1 MRLGPAHSRPA
12 GAHNKESL
20 LFWPVRNT
28 CDNFALFEYVE
39 SNTIIEALASDG
51 EEGRQIP
58 GMSIDNESE
67 GYLTGQLLVAMPSM
81 HDARFAQTVI
91 YMCVHSAEGAM
102 GLVVNRLVNELTFPQ
117 LLRQL
122 EIDTPGTGQEI
133 RIHFGGPVESG
144 RGFVLH
150 SSDYTQD
157 GTIIVD
163 KDVGLTAT
171 IDILRDIAEG
181 KGPRRSLLALGYAG
195 WGPGQLDHEIAQ
207 NAWLQVSADDAL
219 IFGIDLEQKWQRAI
233 AKLGIDPILLSGDA
247 GHA

>member
-1 MRLGPAHSRPA
+1 M
-12 GAHNKESL
+12 
-20 LFWPVRNT
+20 
-28 CDNFALFEYVE
+28 
-39 SNTIIEALASDG
+39 SNDDEA
-51 EEGRQIP
+51 
-58 GMSIDNESE
+58 E
-67 GYLTGQLLVAMPSM
+67 GYLTGQLLIAMPSM

-91 YMCVHSAEGAM
+91 YMCVHSPEGAM

-117 LLRQL
+117 LLQQL
-122 EIDTPGTGQEI
+122 EIETPGLDQEI

-150 SSDYTQD
+150 SVDYTQS

-163 KDVGLTAT
+163 ENVGLTAT
-171 IDILRDIAEG
+171 IDILRDIADG

-195 WGPGQLDHEIAQ
+195 WGPGQLDNEITQ

-219 IFGIDLEQKWQRAI
+219 IFGIDVEGKWQRAI
-233 AKLGIDPILLSGDA
+233 TKLGIDPILLSGEA

>member
-1 MRLGPAHSRPA
+1 M
-12 GAHNKESL
+12 
-20 LFWPVRNT
+20 
-28 CDNFALFEYVE
+28 
-39 SNTIIEALASDG
+39 SNDDEA
-51 EEGRQIP
+51 
-58 GMSIDNESE
+58 E
-67 GYLTGQLLVAMPSM
+67 GYLTGQLLIAMPSM

-91 YMCVHSAEGAM
+91 YMCVHSPEGAM

-117 LLRQL
+117 LLQQL
-122 EIDTPGTGQEI
+122 EIETPGPDQEI

-150 SSDYTQD
+150 SVDYTQS

-163 KDVGLTAT
+163 ENVGLTAT
-171 IDILRDIAEG
+171 IDILRDIADG

-195 WGPGQLDHEIAQ
+195 WGPGQLDNEITQ

-219 IFGIDLEQKWQRAI
+219 IFGIDVEGKWQRAI
-233 AKLGIDPILLSGDA
+233 TKLGIDPILLSGEA

>member
-1 MRLGPAHSRPA
+1 M
-12 GAHNKESL
+12 
-20 LFWPVRNT
+20 
-28 CDNFALFEYVE
+28 
-39 SNTIIEALASDG
+39 SND
-51 EEGRQIP
+51 
-58 GMSIDNESE
+58 DESE

-81 HDARFAQTVI
+81 HDSRFAQTVI
-91 YMCVHSAEGAM
+91 YMCAHSAEGAM

-117 LLRQL
+117 LLQQL

-150 SSDYTQD
+150 SADYSQS

-163 KDVGLTAT
+163 ENVGLTAI
-171 IDILRDIAEG
+171 IDILRDIADG
-181 KGPRRSLLALGYAG
+181 KGPDRSLLALGYAG
-195 WGPGQLDHEIAQ
+195 WGPGQLDHEITQ
-207 NAWLQVSADDAL
+207 NAWLQVAADDML
-219 IFGIDLEQKWQRAI
+219 IFGIDLERKWERAI

>member
-1 MRLGPAHSRPA
+1 M
-12 GAHNKESL
+12 
-20 LFWPVRNT
+20 
-28 CDNFALFEYVE
+28 
-39 SNTIIEALASDG
+39 SND
-51 EEGRQIP
+51 
-58 GMSIDNESE
+58 DESE

-81 HDARFAQTVI
+81 HDSRFAQTVI
-91 YMCVHSAEGAM
+91 YMCVHSAECAEGAM

-117 LLRQL
+117 LLQQL

-150 SSDYTQD
+150 SADYSQS

-163 KDVGLTAT
+163 ENVGLTAT
-171 IDILRDIAEG
+171 IDILRDIADG
-181 KGPRRSLLALGYAG
+181 KGPDRSLLALGYAG
-195 WGPGQLDHEIAQ
+195 WGPGQLDHEITQ
-207 NAWLQVSADDAL
+207 NAWLQVAADDML
-219 IFGIDLEQKWQRAI
+219 IFGIDLESKWERAI